1 MREVAINKKNTLW
14 ILQKNSIMDAFVN
27 RTKRLAS
34 QNTQCLEMGPVR
46 QWMPGGRA
54 EVGTSAWDI

>member
-1 MREVAINKKNTLW
+1 
-14 ILQKNSIMDAFVN
+14 MDAFVN